1 MNMIGMPGGWEWI
14 VIGIIVFVVF
24 GRRLPNIMKNA
35 GKSYANFRQGFKG
48 VGKEIKEVKEIKD
61 NIDTITKLKIG

>member
-1 MNMIGMPGGWEWI
+1 MTSMPGGWEWI

-35 GKSYANFRQGFKG
+35 GKSYASLRQGFKG
-48 VGKEIKEVKEIKD
+48 VEKEIKEVKEIKGD
-61 NIDTITKLKIG
+61 IDTITKLKIG

>member
-1 MNMIGMPGGWEWI
+1 MISMPGGWEWI

-35 GKSYANFRQGFKG
+35 GKSYANLRQGLKG
-48 VGKEIKEVKEIKD
+48 VEKEIKEVKEIKGD
-61 NIDTITKLKIG
+61 IDTITKLKIG

>member
-1 MNMIGMPGGWEWI
+1 MISMPGGWEWV

-35 GKSYANFRQGFKG
+35 GKSYANLRQGLKG
-48 VGKEIKEVKEIKD
+48 VEKEIKEVKEIKGD
-61 NIDTITKLKIG
+61 IDTITKLKIG